1 MKSIAEDIS
10 QIGDE
15 LYFEEQLKHIKE
27 DAKSA
32 INIAVKD
39 CGLDMSDTI
48 GNSIILA
55 VLIQS
60 IFNEIR
66 STSRNIAS
74 INAPFTKLE

>member
-1 MKSIAEDIS
+1 MKSIAEDMS
-10 QIGDE
+10 QIGEE
-15 LYFEEQLKHIKE
+15 LYFEEQLIKE

-32 INIAVKD
+32 ISIAVKD
-39 CGLDMSDTI
+39 CGLDISDTI

-66 STSRNIAS
+66 IVRRNIAS